1 MPIDVSNERFEDLVG
16 EALDGL
22 PDEIGAMLENV
33 AVMVDDGHP
42 DGPLGLYEGIPRT
55 ARGQYGFME
64 MPDRITIFRIPLC
77 LHAHDE
83 DHLVRE
89 VRITVVHELGHH
101 VGIDDRRLHDL
112 GYG

>member
-1 MPIDVSNERFEDLVG
+1 VAIEIDEARFEDLVG

-22 PDEIGAMLENV
+22 PDEVGAMLENV
-33 AVMVDDGHP
+33 VVMVDDGRAG
-42 DGPLGLYEGIPRT
+42 GPLGLYEGIPRT
-55 ARGQYGFME
+55 SRGQYGFME

-77 LHAHDE
+77 LMARDDE
-83 DHLVRE
+83 HLVRE

-101 VGIDDRRLHDL
+101 LGIDDRRLHEL

>member
-1 MPIDVSNERFEDLVG
+1 MAIEISEERFEDLVG

-22 PDEIGAMLENV
+22 PDEVSAMLENV
-33 AVMVDDGHP
+33 AVMVDDGRP
-42 DGPLGLYEGIPRT
+42 DGPLGLYHGIPRT

-64 MPDRITIFRIPLC
+64 MPDQITIYRLPLC
-77 LHAHDE
+77 RMARDE
-83 DHLVRE
+83 EHLVRE

-101 VGIDDRRLHDL
+101 MGIDDRRLHDL

>member
-1 MPIDVSNERFEDLVG
+1 VAIDIGVERFEDLVG

-22 PDEIGAMLENV
+22 PDEIASMLENV
-33 AVMVDDGHP
+33 VLMVDDGAP
-42 DGPLGLYEGIPRT
+42 GGPLGLYQGIPRT
-55 ARGQYGFME
+55 ARAQYGHME

-77 LHAHDE
+77 RMARDE

-101 VGIDDRRLHDL
+101 LGIDDRRLHEL

>member
-1 MPIDVSNERFEDLVG
+1 MPVDVTEDRFEDLVG

-22 PDEIGAMLENV
+22 PEEIATMLENI
-33 AVMVDDGHP
+33 AVLVTDGRP
-42 DGPLGLYEGIPRT
+42 GGPLGLYEGTPLT

-64 MPDRITIFRIPLC
+64 LPDRVTIFRVPLC
-77 LHAHDE
+77 LMANDE

-101 VGIDDRRLHDL
+101 LGIDEKRLHEL